1 MVSVME
7 QPTSAQSLC
16 WRYGSGD
23 PLTLDNCAT
32 HNVTQ
37 FKIANT
43 DPKRTLVTQ
52 EFPFLLACVRRFF
65 DPGAPQ
71 PTAAALDWRK
81 LIQLAERH
89 AVVAL
94 FCQAIR
100 ARDDVPLDILDDL
113 QRRALTAARFDLTL
127 SAELGRLLKLFEA
140 EEIQVVSLKGPAL
153 RNILYGDA
161 ALRSSTDLDF
171 LVRPEDVLRAKR
183 ALEGAGYYM
192 QSILPSDAD
201 GACLRRRD
209 CQITLSLEIT
219 EQDDLLFVDLH
230 WRLLPGYFPRFFD
243 EHALWGHLRQVSVA
257 GTVVPTF
264 SSEHLLLFLCAHG
277 TKHLWQR
284 LGWLCDIA
292 RLVQVEP
299 GIDWTRV
306 FSEARQTDTTRMVV
320 LALLLASELLGIS
333 IPPATVEY
341 SNDSGARELVETI
354 RQRLHDEI
362 LTPAAAMESAS
373 FSRRAFEST
382 GHRVRYLLGIFLE
395 PTEAEYEALKL
406 PLPLHWLYYF
416 FRPLR
421 LAVKYARLGFVI
433 RDEPE

>member
-1 MVSVME
+1 MAV
-7 QPTSAQSLC
+7 
-16 WRYGSGD
+16 
-23 PLTLDNCAT
+23 AT
-32 HNVTQ
+32 HSRLIIAPRTTVTQ

-71 PTAAALDWRK
+71 PTAAGLDWRK

-94 FCQAIR
+94 FCQAIH
-100 ARDDVPLDILDDL
+100 ARDDVPLDILDYL
-113 QRRALTAARFDLTL
+113 QGRALTAARFDLTL

-161 ALRSSTDLDF
+161 ALRSSTDLDL

-209 CQITLSLEIT
+209 CQITLSRKIT
-219 EQDDLLFVDLH
+219 DQDDLLFVDVH
-230 WRLLPGYFPRFFD
+230 WQLLPGYFPRFLD
-243 EHALWGHLRQVSVA
+243 EHELWGRLRQVSVA
-257 GTVVPTF
+257 DTVVPTLLP
-264 SSEHLLLFLCAHG
+264 EHLLLFLCAHG
-277 TKHLWQR
+277 TKHLWER

-306 FSEARQTDTTRMVV
+306 FTEARQTDTTRMVV
-320 LALLLASELLGIS
+320 SGLLLASELLGIVLPS
-333 IPPATVEY
+333 AAVEY
-341 SNDSGARELVETI
+341 TGRDRTARELVETVS
-354 RQRLHDEI
+354 QRLHDQR
-362 LTPAAAMESAS
+362 LTPASAMESAS
-373 FSRRAFEST
+373 FSRRAFERTSQQ
-382 GHRVRYLLGIFLE
+382 VRYLIGIFLE

-406 PLPLHWLYYF
+406 PLSLHWLYYL

-421 LAVKYARLGFVI
+421 LTAKYARVRRSKGAK
-433 RDEPE
+433 